1 MLSDIM
7 PEITGFEWDH
17 GNLLKNRENHGVECF
32 EAEEIFFNE
41 RLVLL
46 PDEAHS
52 ISEKRMG
59 ALGMTNNQRPLIIV
73 FTIRNNTRI
82 RIISARDMNKRERT
96 FYHEYEA

>member
-1 MLSDIM
+1 M

-17 GNLLKNRENHGVECF
+17 GNLHKNREKHGVECF

-46 PDEAHS
+46 SDEAHS
-52 ISEKRMG
+52 ISEKRMV
-59 ALGMTNNQRPLIIV
+59 ALGLTNNGRYLIIV

-82 RIISARDMNKRERT
+82 RVISARDIRVSV
-96 FYHEYEA
+96 